1 MKFSFVAEVFSAIER
16 ESSRTIITQ
25 HLAQLFLAASVDESS
40 FLAHFC
46 LGELYPS
53 YVNKTMNIA
62 DKSAIRALALFV
74 NKPVGI
80 VADEVK
86 QIGDCGS
93 FIVQQSYEQEATNEL
108 SVQQVRDA
116 LHAILEVSGAGS
128 QEQKEQLLVEL
139 LKQLTPLGRCY
150 VMRSIVG
157 SLRLGF
163 SDMTM
168 LEAYSWMIAG
178 DKRWKNLLEHAYN
191 VSADIGQ
198 VLVTLKQG
206 GIEAIRLASM
216 IPGIPVR
223 PAAAERLADS
233 QAVFDK
239 LGICVAQPKL
249 DGFRLQIHRWR
260 DDQGQMHNRF
270 FSRNLHDMSLMFPDL
285 VTALETV
292 VVDSIIME
300 GEAIVH
306 DRITGTFLPFQ
317 DTVKRKRKH
326 GVDEAAAELPLT
338 LYIFD
343 LLALNGQSCLEVPH
357 AQRRGQLAS
366 ILPVVGTVRLIEEE
380 VIQSA
385 AELALYFE
393 HAMSAGL
400 EGIVVK
406 NSQAIYQPGKRNSNW
421 IKLKRQERGELADT
435 IDCVIL
441 GYYAGAGR
449 RTQLGIGA
457 FLVGIYNPEADR
469 FETIAKVGTG
479 LADSEWKELRGRC
492 DAAIVR
498 ECPHNV
504 WCPAGLVPD
513 VWTVPVIVCSV
524 RADDI
529 TRSPLHTTGKT
540 EISPGYA
547 LRFPRIMGY
556 RPDKDAQQSTS
567 VAEIQQLY
575 LIQDLKHKKSA
586 RELVVI

>member
-1 MKFSFVAEVFSAIER
+1 MKFSFVAEVFSAIES

-25 HLAQLFLAASVDESS
+25 QLAQLFAAATVEESS

-46 LGELYPS
+46 LGQLYPP
-53 YVNKTMNIA
+53 YVNKTMNLA
-62 DKSAIRALALFV
+62 DKSVVRALAALV
-74 NKPVGI
+74 GKPVAV

-86 QIGDCGS
+86 QLGDCGS
-93 FIVQQSYEQEATNEL
+93 YLLQERYEQRSFDTEEVSVL
-108 SVQQVRDA
+108 SVAEA
-116 LHAILEVSGAGS
+116 LHAILEVSGVGS

-139 LKQLTPLGRCY
+139 LRKLSPCAGCY
-150 VMRSIVG
+150 VVRSIVG

-191 VSADIGQ
+191 VNADIGT
-198 VLVTLKQG
+198 VLYTLKRG
-206 GIEAIRLASM
+206 GIEAIRGASM
-216 IPGIPVR
+216 VPGIPVR

-239 LGICVAQPKL
+239 LGVCVAQPKL
-249 DGFRLQIHRWR
+249 DGFRVQIHRWR
-260 DDQGQMHNRF
+260 DANGQMHNRF

-285 VTALETV
+285 VDALDGIA
-292 VVDSIIME
+292 VDSVIME

-306 DRITGTFLPFQ
+306 DRLTGTFLPFQ

-343 LLALNGQSCLEVPH
+343 LLQLNGQSFLDVSHEE
-357 AQRRGQLAS
+357 RRVQLAAL
-366 ILPVVGTVRLIEEE
+366 LPAVGTVRLIEEE
-380 VIQSA
+380 SIESA
-385 AELALYFE
+385 EQLALYFE
-393 HAMSAGL
+393 HAMSTGL

-421 IKLKRQERGELADT
+421 IKLKRQERGEIADT

-457 FLVGIYNPEADR
+457 FLVGIYNPVADR

-479 LADSEWKELRGRC
+479 LADDEWKELRGRC
-492 DAAIVR
+492 DAAVVG

-504 WCPAGLVPD
+504 WCPVSLIPD
-513 VWTVPVIVCSV
+513 VWTAPVIVCSV

-529 TRSPLHTTGKT
+529 TRSPLHTAGKT
-540 EISPGYA
+540 ERTPGYA

-556 RPDKDAQQSTS
+556 RPDKDAAQATC
-567 VAEIQQLY
+567 VAEIEQLY
-575 LIQDLKHKKSA
+575 LIQDLKHKKN
-586 RELVVI
+586 I

>member
-25 HLAQLFLAASVDESS
+25 HLSQLFVTASVEESC

-46 LGELYPS
+46 LGQLYPS

-62 DKSAIRALALFV
+62 DKSAIRALALFL

-80 VADEVK
+80 IADEIK
-86 QIGDCGS
+86 QIGDCGT
-93 FIVQQSYEQEATNEL
+93 FIVQQSYENEATVEL
-108 SVQQVRDA
+108 SVQQVGDA
-116 LHAILEVSGAGS
+116 LHAILEVSGPGS
-128 QEQKEQLLVEL
+128 QELKEQLLVKL
-139 LKQLTPLGRCY
+139 LHQLNPLERCY

-178 DKRWKNLLEHAYN
+178 DKRWKNLLEYAYN
-191 VSADIGQ
+191 VSADIGH

-260 DDQGQMHNRF
+260 DEFGDMQNRF

-285 VTALETV
+285 VAALESV

-306 DRITGTFLPFQ
+306 DRMTGTFLPFQ

-343 LLALNGQSCLEVPH
+343 LLELNGQSFLEVAH
-357 AQRRGQLAS
+357 AQRREQLAS
-366 ILPVVGTVRLIEEE
+366 ILPGICTTVRLIEEE
-380 VIQSA
+380 LIQSA
-385 AELALYFE
+385 VELALYFE

-479 LADSEWKELRGRC
+479 LSDAEWKDLRSRC
-492 DAAIVR
+492 DEAVVR
-498 ECPHNV
+498 ERPHNV
-504 WCPAGLVPD
+504 WCPSGLVPD
-513 VWTVPVIVCSV
+513 VWTAPVIVCSV

-529 TRSPLHTTGKT
+529 TRSPLHTAGKT
-540 EISPGYA
+540 ETNPGYA

-556 RPDKDAQQSTS
+556 RPDKDSLQATST
-567 VAEIQQLY
+567 AEIQQLY
-575 LIQDLKHKKSA
+575 LIQDLKHKKT
-586 RELVVI
+586 I